1 MPYSKTQN
9 KQLRAMF
16 AKHEMKK
23 GLNTMTVQELKHSGK
38 NQYYVP
44 PLYQVNVNGRGI
56 QTPSNHEL
64 TMDHLKNYKETIHS
78 NNKREHKIGS

>member
-23 GLNTMTVQELKHSGK
+23 GLNTMTVQELKHS
-38 NQYYVP
+38 NNNYYVP
-44 PLYQVNVNGRGI
+44 PLYQVNVNGKGI

-64 TMDHLKNYKETIHS
+64 TMDHLKNFKGSIHS
-78 NNKREHKIGS
+78 SNKRGHKIGS